1 VLLGYFRI
9 SSRHAVTNA
18 RAFATELSS
27 AYEALSAYAAS
38 TWASVLVLLR
48 VLIR

>member
-1 VLLGYFRI
+1 MLSGYFR
-9 SSRHAVTNA
+9 SSIRHAVTNA

-38 TWASVLVLLR
+38 IWASVLEEVR